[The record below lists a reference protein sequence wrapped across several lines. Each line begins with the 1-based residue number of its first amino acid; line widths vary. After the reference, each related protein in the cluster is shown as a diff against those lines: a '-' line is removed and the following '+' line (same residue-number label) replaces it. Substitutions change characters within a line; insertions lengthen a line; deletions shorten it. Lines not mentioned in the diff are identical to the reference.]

1 MDSDRDHL
9 TIAGIALFIAGL
21 VWTAR
26 YTMRDLAS
34 PHTYDGALLIGGA
47 VTGIGVILAA
57 IGVLTRLR
65 SR

>member
-21 VWTAR
+21 LWTVR

-34 PHTYDGALLIGGA
+34 PHTYDGALLIGG
-47 VTGIGVILAA
+47 VGTGIGVVLAA
-57 IGVLTRLR
+57 IGLLTRQR